1 MASGG
6 APELQQYV
14 APKLSK
20 TFQKFVGQKKEFP
33 GIQDVVKESAKLALQ
48 AREELFPGYMG
59 TLGQAWQIAKE
70 RGEGLV
76 SPEIAKRVSEMAAQ
90 YGFSTGTGPGSEQM
104 GLQAAKQYGLTAQQ
118 LQDSGMQIGQ
128 ALRAEAVGTMPL
140 QALNLAFTPA
150 QIRSEDVQIGMYN
163 NQIANQ
169 QAMLDAQ
176 YGGSPFGGILG
187 GVLGT
192 GAGFAIGNMVAPG
205 FGGLIGAGLGAQLGG
220 GVGGAFGGAQGR
232 QFGGIFS
239 GLGGSLAG
247 LGAMGQFG
255 GGFGGLMG
263 LGGGGGF
270 SSLGAAQAAAP
281 FAASYTPY
289 MGGFVPRAQPVTP

>member
-1 MASGG
+1 MASRPKKPQLQTYTPPKVESSIDKFIAQGG
-6 APELQQYV
+6 
-14 APKLSK
+14 
-20 TFQKFVGQKKEFP
+20 KFP
-33 GIQDVVKESAKLALQ
+33 SIQDTLSESARLALE
-48 AREELFPGYMG
+48 ARDIIFPGYKG
-59 TLGQAWQIAKE
+59 TLGQAWKIAQE

-76 SPEIAKRVSEMAAQ
+76 GPEIAKRVSEMAAQ
-90 YGFSTGTGPGSEQM
+90 YGFATGTGPGSEQM

-128 ALRAEAVGTMPL
+128 ALRAEAVSTMPL
-140 QALNLAFTPA
+140 QAVNLAFTPA
-150 QIRSEDVQIGMYN
+150 QLRAEDISVGQYNTQI
-163 NQIANQ
+163 QNQ
-169 QAMLDAQ
+169 QKMIDYEYSQ
-176 YGGSPFGGILG
+176 RYGGGPFGGILG

-220 GVGGAFGGAQGR
+220 GVGGAFGGAQSQ
-232 QFGGIFS
+232 QFGGIFG

-255 GGFGGLMG
+255 GFGGF
-263 LGGGGGF
+263 GGGF
-270 SSLGAAQAAAP
+270 SSLGAARAAAP
-281 FAASYTPY
+281 YAASYTPY